1 MGDRCID
8 DVIINS
14 FLVLHCRKEIN
25 SELLWVRKVR
35 DHRGY
40 ENVVRTSMTWSAP
53 HHVPL
58 FVLIIFWHHCDL
70 LHTEQMHRNI
80 KDNFTWVK
88 ATWVESGDFRQ
99 LWATSGNL
107 THPHRTNKTK
117 YFWQPLRSTIQTLSH
132 ARSRIRAQQIDET
145 ANCCNPRICKCA
157 FDLNPKSG
165 QKYCWSLGLFLPS
178 ARLELKISK
187 RTTRI

>member
-1 MGDRCID
+1 MCY
-8 DVIINS
+8 
-14 FLVLHCRKEIN
+14 F
-25 SELLWVRKVR
+25 
-35 DHRGY
+35 
-40 ENVVRTSMTWSAP
+40 
-53 HHVPL
+53 

-117 YFWQPLRSTIQTLSH
+117 YFWQPLRSTIQTLSY
-132 ARSRIRAQQIDET
+132 ARSRIRAQQIDE
-145 ANCCNPRICKCA
+145 NCKLLRSQDLQMRFWSESKIWAKILLIPRPIPPLCKVRIENQQKDNKNLSKGRVLRDVE
-157 FDLNPKSG
+157 DLHG
-165 QKYCWSLGLFLPS
+165 LLIWTSLSSPFGS
-178 ARLELKISK
+178 QD
-187 RTTRI
+187 